1 LRLTAAAKIGAID
14 GNADVLFSTVFEDKH
29 LTEEANAAAKKAFG
43 HGVDDSGSIADKKSG
58 DVKEISV

>member
-1 LRLTAAAKIGAID
+1 
-14 GNADVLFSTVFEDKH
+14 LFSTVFEDKH